1 MKMIYKFILYF
12 VFYNYSKYFIYKY
25 IYNKNER

>member
-1 MKMIYKFILYF
+1 MILMIIRKIIFI
-12 VFYNYSKYFIYKY
+12 FYNYSKYFIYKY

>member
-1 MKMIYKFILYF
+1 MILMMMIYKLIY

-25 IYNKNER
+25 IYNKK